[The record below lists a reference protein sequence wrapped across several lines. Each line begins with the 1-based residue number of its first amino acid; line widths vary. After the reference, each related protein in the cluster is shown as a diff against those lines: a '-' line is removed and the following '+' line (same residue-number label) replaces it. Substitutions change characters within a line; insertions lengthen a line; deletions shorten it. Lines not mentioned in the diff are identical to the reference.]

1 MTCIIERVA
10 KEILILLII
19 VENIMRSKYCP
30 YCGSTKIHTVDENP
44 QIGQAEVEPIYEC
57 EDCQEHWRQTESK
70 STKAH
75 PDSV

>member
-1 MTCIIERVA
+1 
-10 KEILILLII
+10 
-19 VENIMRSKYCP
+19 MRSKYCP
-30 YCGSTKIHTVDENP
+30 YCGSTKIHSVDENP

-57 EDCQEHWRQTESK
+57 EDCQEHWRHTESK